1 MGWGEVREGPRGG
14 GQGGGSPA
22 LVWEKPP
29 LAAVGAGKQRRGSH
43 LLRGPA
49 LCGPAGWRWGGG
61 AQLSGSGAYRL
72 PQEPRREE
80 VRRELGRSCLEG
92 RCPFAAG
99 GWEWGGQVQRSLPDG
114 CGGTSLGV
122 NQEEAGRAGAVSCRT
137 CGRPWHGGM
146 SRVTDEVTGR
156 ERGLNGD
163 WGLRPRGPGVGGVG
177 GGGARGR
184 GTGSLWAEGGRTGG
198 SALPEALSDSVR

>member
-1 MGWGEVREGPRGG
+1 MREKGTIRRAGVGGWGEVREGARGG
-14 GQGGGSPA
+14 GQGGGSRA

-29 LAAVGAGKQRRGSH
+29 LAAPGAGKQRRGSR
-43 LLRGPA
+43 LRA
-49 LCGPAGWRWGGG
+49 CRVEVRGG
-61 AQLSGSGAYRL
+61 AQLSGSGASRL

-80 VRRELGRSCLEG
+80 VRRELGRSCWEG

-114 CGGTSLGV
+114 CGGTRLGV

-163 WGLRPRGPGVGGVG
+163 WGLRPRGPGVGG
-177 GGGARGR
+177 ARGR

>member
-1 MGWGEVREGPRGG
+1 MGGGVGG
-14 GQGGGSPA
+14 GQRGAKGWRPGRWESCLSLGEATPGSSGGRKA
-22 LVWEKPP
+22 AKRQPP
-29 LAAVGAGKQRRGSH
+29 
-43 LLRGPA
+43 
-49 LCGPAGWRWGGG
+49 PAGTGVVRACRVEVRGGT
-61 AQLSGSGAYRL
+61 QLSGSGAYRL

-80 VRRELGRSCLEG
+80 VRRELGRSCWEG

-114 CGGTSLGV
+114 CGGTRLGV

-163 WGLRPRGPGVGGVG
+163 WGLRPRGPGVGG
-177 GGGARGR
+177 GGAVLG
-184 GTGSLWAEGGRTGG
+184 AEGKGASGRKAGG
-198 SALPEALSDSVR
+198 PVDQRCRRHSVTR